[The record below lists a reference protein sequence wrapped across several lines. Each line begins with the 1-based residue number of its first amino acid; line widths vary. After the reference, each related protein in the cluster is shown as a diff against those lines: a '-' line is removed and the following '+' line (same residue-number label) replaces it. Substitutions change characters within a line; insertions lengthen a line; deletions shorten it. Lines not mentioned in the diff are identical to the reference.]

1 MLDAQSSN
9 LRADTDILE
18 CGYRPSY
25 ANSLSDTYPHDVLLA
40 APSAICSRNYIAW
53 KKGNTDQLS
62 WGNYENRAP
71 RSQDRHSMERIKEV
85 GLHQSRI
92 GS

>member
-25 ANSLSDTYPHDVLLA
+25 ANSLSDTYPPDVLLA
-40 APSAICSRNYIAW
+40 APWISVRETISPGKKAIRINFLGGIMKIALP
-53 KKGNTDQLS
+53 DL
-62 WGNYENRAP
+62 
-71 RSQDRHSMERIKEV
+71 RIATAWS
-85 GLHQSRI
+85 G
-92 GS
+92 